1 MITRWLSFSLTS
13 FPSSVKSSSPVRV
26 SRQLRVSSCQPK
38 CQAIRFADSQ
48 ICCAAACEFTT

>member
-13 FPSSVKSSSPVRV
+13 VPISVNSSSPLRV
-26 SRQLRVSSCQPK
+26 SRQLRVGPCQPK

-48 ICCAAACEFTT
+48 ICCAAACEFTR